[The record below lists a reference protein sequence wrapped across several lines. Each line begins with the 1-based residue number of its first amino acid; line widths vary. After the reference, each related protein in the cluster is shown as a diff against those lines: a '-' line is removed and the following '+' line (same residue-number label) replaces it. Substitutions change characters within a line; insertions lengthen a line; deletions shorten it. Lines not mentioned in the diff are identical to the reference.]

1 MKNCIHLG
9 ENGCFILPVGSYSVS
24 PYKLN
29 GLCRGIF
36 SWVYWDQKK
45 KKSVFVFISWWW
57 CFGSLRSW
65 RLFFYKLMPYLWWW
79 TSFLYCPVL
88 KNLLILKPENNGS
101 IGMKLCMYA
110 GYNWVE
116 IIYLVCR
123 VWIGTNPYYIIS
135 HFEQTYDLLVSTGTR
150 FPFPPWVWGY
160 VWWKLMMMVSVTS
173 NNTLLYQRSLP
184 LLILLLMMFF
194 FLQLDNKVP
203 IQSLVSLNLKICI
216 GNMKKGKSK
225 VKRAADI
232 SEHVK

>member
-1 MKNCIHLG
+1 MQG
-9 ENGCFILPVGSYSVS
+9 EELYTSGRKWVFYITSRKLFRLPLQIKWSLQRNFLLSALRS
-24 PYKLN
+24 E
-29 GLCRGIF
+29 
-36 SWVYWDQKK
+36 K

-57 CFGSLRSW
+57 CFGPLRSW

-88 KNLLILKPENNGS
+88 KNLLILKPENNGP

-123 VWIGTNPYYIIS
+123 VWIGTNPYYITS

-160 VWWKLMMMVSVTS
+160 VWWKLMMMVSVTQQHT
-173 NNTLLYQRSLP
+173 TLPAFSAPANFVIDDVL
-184 LLILLLMMFF
+184 FF
-194 FLQLDNKVP
+194 TV
-203 IQSLVSLNLKICI
+203 
-216 GNMKKGKSK
+216 GW
-225 VKRAADI
+225 
-232 SEHVK
+232 